1 MCEKVK
7 DDGIRKFKEF
17 THCIEHGMVLGAID
31 FPSRERGKERERETQ
46 RGETTSDQHIRNWAR
61 KIHYSRKKNTQ
72 KKVVKGAAEL
82 PCKILQ
88 PLTSFRGNSDKLC

>member
-31 FPSRERGKERERETQ
+31 FPSRERGKERER
-46 RGETTSDQHIRNWAR
+46 NAAR
-61 KIHYSRKKNTQ
+61 RDDLGSAHS
-72 KKVVKGAAEL
+72 
-82 PCKILQ
+82 
-88 PLTSFRGNSDKLC
+88 